1 MTRCAVRRVLAA
13 CLAGAL
19 AMACASL
26 DGGQAT
32 VPVGDSGE
40 QPGTVQAPEAKPQ
53 SLPAVSQAPESGDAA
68 VLGPDAH
75 TSVDLPRLTELV
87 RARSL
92 SGDLDYPI
100 GPGDLIEIR
109 VPAMPELEEQSVRVS
124 GDGSIAL
131 PLLGSMEVAGLTEA
145 ELQEQITQGLAA
157 YMHQPEFSLL
167 VVEHRNRQV
176 GVLGAV
182 EDPGLH
188 PLEGRHDTILEMI
201 AKAGGLTSE
210 ASQRILFLPVEA
222 DPVGRRRALAAGVP
236 ETQREALETVEAIAR
251 SDADAAL
258 ALGVTTPIVIELDR
272 MNRRGQRVALSVPVR
287 PGDTIMVLGGGK
299 IFVQGWVEN
308 PGAFDMT
315 RGVTVLSAVA
325 QAGGFMFAGKRNNV
339 HLLRE
344 RSESDDRQ
352 LVVVDVAAIEAGLI
366 DDIVLREGDVLDVK
380 ASAPKAALYALYL
393 VLTNV
398 LRVGLSVATL

>member
-1 MTRCAVRRVLAA
+1 MFASCLAA
-13 CLAGAL
+13 ATGL
-19 AMACASL
+19 ACASVQWPDFL
-26 DGGQAT
+26 QASDT
-32 VPVGDSGE
+32 GEAREVAEAPRTAEAPSLPPVAAE
-40 QPGTVQAPEAKPQ
+40 PPPPEA
-53 SLPAVSQAPESGDAA
+53 GG

-92 SGDLDYPI
+92 SADRDFPI

-124 GDGSIAL
+124 GDGSISL
-131 PLLGSMEVAGLTEA
+131 PLLGSLQVAGLTEA
-145 ELQEQITQGLAA
+145 ELREELAEALGA
-157 YMHQPEFSLL
+157 YMHQPEFALL
-167 VVEHRNRQV
+167 VSEHRNRQV

-182 EDPGLH
+182 ENPGLH
-188 PLEGRHDTILEMI
+188 PLEGRRDTILEMI

-210 ASQRILFLPVEA
+210 ASQRILFLPVET
-222 DPVGRRRALAAGVP
+222 DPLGRRLALADAAAGG
-236 ETQREALETVEAIAR
+236 QAEAIEAVEAIAR

-272 MNRRGQRVALSVPVR
+272 MNRHGQRIALAVPVR

-299 IFVQGWVEN
+299 VFVQGWVEE

-325 QAGGFMFAGKRNNV
+325 QAGGFMFAGKRSNV

-344 RSESDDRQ
+344 RSESDERL
-352 LVVVDVAAIEAGLI
+352 LVVVDVEAIAAGRAE
-366 DDIVLREGDVLDVK
+366 DIVLREGDVVEVK
-380 ASAPKAALYALYL
+380 ASFPKAMVYSLYL